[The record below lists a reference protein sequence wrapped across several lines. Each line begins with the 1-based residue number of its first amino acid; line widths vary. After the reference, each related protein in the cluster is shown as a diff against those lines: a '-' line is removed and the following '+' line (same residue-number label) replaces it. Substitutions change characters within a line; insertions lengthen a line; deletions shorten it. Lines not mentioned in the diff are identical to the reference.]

1 MFQVLITA
9 LTAVAGWI
17 LPRLLAVGGTVAIS
31 AGVLMPIFAYLQNQV
46 LQRLNGLPAD
56 ALNFFQFLGVFDAI
70 SVIFAAY
77 GMAVGIKV
85 AKAVYQRAGSK
96 DNA

>member
-1 MFQVLITA
+1 MFQVLIAA

-31 AGVLMPIFAYLQNQV
+31 ATVLTPIFNFLQSRV
-46 LQRLNGLPAD
+46 LQQLNGMSAD
-56 ALNFFQFLGVFDAI
+56 AVNFFQFVGVFDAV

-77 GMAVGIKV
+77 AMAIGMKV
-85 AKAVYQRAGSK
+85 AKAAYQRAGSK
-96 DNA
+96 SDA

>member
-17 LPRLLAVGGTVAIS
+17 LPRLLAVAGTAAIS
-31 AGVLMPIFAYLQNQV
+31 ISVMMPIFNYLQDQV
-46 LQRLNGLPAD
+46 LQRLNGMPAD
-56 ALNFFQFLGVFDAI
+56 AVNFFRFVGVFDAV

-85 AKAVYQRAGSK
+85 AKAAYQRAGSK
-96 DNA
+96 SDA

>member
-1 MFQVLITA
+1 MFQVLISA

-31 AGVLMPIFAYLQNQV
+31 TTVLMPIFNYLQNQIT
-46 LQRLNGLPAD
+46 QRLNGMPAD
-56 ALNFFQFLGVFDAI
+56 AVHFFQFVGVFDAV

-77 GMAVGIKV
+77 AMAIGIKV
-85 AKAVYQRAGSK
+85 AKAAYQRAGSK
-96 DNA
+96 SNA